1 MSPISSEVR
10 SQMMRS
16 IRNANTGPERA
27 VRRILRELGVGYR
40 LHAKDI
46 PGRPDIV
53 LRKRRKAIFVHGCF
67 WHQHEGCGLSKRPS
81 ARPEYWLPKLD
92 RNKQRDQEM
101 LRVLGSIGWE
111 VLVVWECE
119 LADERGL
126 VTKLKDFLS
135 VHVD

>member
-1 MSPISSEVR
+1 
-10 SQMMRS
+10 MMRS